1 MSYPRQGFSSYSLK
15 DAFPSRGKP
24 ASSIYGSV
32 DQGLNLMGV
41 NGLPISNNRKETMQ
55 GLNERL
61 ARYLEKV
68 RNLEESNQELERK
81 IKELMKEKCPKLRDY
96 TPELDKIHALNDE
109 VRKKN
114 LENARIM
121 IQIDNAKLAL
131 DDFKN
136 KYDQEASICNT
147 VEKDCLALKKM
158 KADNDSIITRLNTEL
173 DGLKEELSFMQKNH
187 KDEMS
192 ALKPNLP
199 KELVTVEVDHPEGP
213 DLNAVLNDLRQQY
226 EAIVKRNKD
235 DAESWYQ
242 SKTQTIQKE
251 VDQNTEAVQNAK
263 NELSDK
269 RRTLQSLELELETL
283 RKQINMLDN
292 TLGETNQRY
301 GEILD
306 KLQNTLKQLEL
317 ELGTLRSDMQN
328 NKLEYEKLLQ
338 IKQNLEAEIATYR
351 RLLEGEE
358 LEKAAPPAPVQQSK
372 MEPDIRTRKIVKV
385 VTQTMVN
392 GKIVDET
399 SEVEEVEEQKK

>member
-1 MSYPRQGFSSYSLK
+1 MSYPRLGFSNYSLK
-15 DAFPSRGKP
+15 DAFPSRAKA

-41 NGLPISNNRKETMQ
+41 NGLPISGNRKETMQ

-61 ARYLEKV
+61 AKYLEKV
-68 RNLEESNQELERK
+68 RNLEESNEELERR
-81 IKELMKEKCPKLRDY
+81 IKELMKEKCPKVRDY

-136 KYDQEASICNT
+136 KYDQEAAICNT
-147 VEKDCLALKKM
+147 VEKDCQALKKM
-158 KADNDSIITRLNTEL
+158 KADNDSTITRLNTEL

-199 KELVTVEVDHPEGP
+199 KDLVTVEVDHPEGP
-213 DLNAVLNDLRQQY
+213 DLNAVLNELREQY
-226 EAIVKRNKD
+226 EAIVKKNKD

-242 SKTQTIQKE
+242 SKTQVIQKE

-306 KLQNTLKQLEL
+306 KLQNTLKQLEM
-317 ELGTLRSDMQN
+317 ELGTLRNDMQN
-328 NKLEYEKLLQ
+328 NKLDYEKLLQ

-358 LEKAAPPAPVQQSK
+358 IEKTTLPGPTQQSK
-372 MEPDIRTRKIVKV
+372 REPDVITRKIVKV

-392 GKIVDET
+392 GKIVNET
-399 SEVEEVEEQKK
+399 SEVEEVEEKKK

>member
-358 LEKAAPPAPVQQSK
+358 L
-372 MEPDIRTRKIVKV
+372 
-385 VTQTMVN
+385 
-392 GKIVDET
+392 
-399 SEVEEVEEQKK
+399 

>member
-358 LEKAAPPAPVQQSK
+358 LGARHQNQEDCKSRHTDDGQW
-372 MEPDIRTRKIVKV
+372 
-385 VTQTMVN
+385 
-392 GKIVDET
+392 
-399 SEVEEVEEQKK
+399 